1 MLSSHF
7 QNNYQGIAP
16 FLPFTADL
24 GSIEQQQINQTYDI
38 YADHLQKRE
47 LALEYLQNTR
57 GLSDEIISRFQLGF
71 ADKSVC
77 EQFRVIDNPQAFRGM
92 MQRTGVIGPK
102 GHQIFLGSVI
112 IPVKRNG
119 NVVGGVGRRIS
130 DVVRLTST
138 PYPFH
143 LIDDEALFN
152 VDCLSDEPNCVVLCK
167 SPMEALSALGQGIED
182 VISLVGSVDFTEAHA
197 KLLKSHKVKLV
208 KVAFNQSP
216 YYLQKLS
223 AIAQVLKQHR
233 IRCKVV
239 DLPDWQ
245 DVNALCLYDS
255 SGKSLHQRIRQA
267 QPYGGH

>member
-1 MLSSHF
+1 MFSSHF
-7 QNNYQGIAP
+7 QNNVQNIAP
-16 FLPFTADL
+16 FLPFKTDL
-24 GSIEQQQINQTYDI
+24 ESIEQQQINQTYDI

-47 LALEYLQNTR
+47 LALEYLQHTR
-57 GLSDEIISRFQLGF
+57 GLSDDIISRFQLGF

-77 EQFRVIDNPQAFRGM
+77 EQFRDIDNPEAFRGM
-92 MQRTGVIGPK
+92 LQRTGVIGPK
-102 GHQIFLGSVI
+102 GHMIFLGSVI
-112 IPVKRNG
+112 IPIKQNG

-143 LIDDEALFN
+143 LIDDDAMFN
-152 VDCLSDEPNCVVLCK
+152 TDCLSDKPSRVVLCK
-167 SPMEALSALGQGIED
+167 SPMEALIALGQGIEH
-182 VISLVGSVDFTEAHA
+182 VISLVGNVDFSDAHA

-208 KVAFNQSP
+208 KIAFNQSP

-223 AIAQVLKQHR
+223 PIVQMLKRYR

-245 DVNALCLYDS
+245 DVNALCLYDP
-255 SGKSLHQRIRQA
+255 SGKSLHQRLRQA

>member
-7 QNNYQGIAP
+7 QNNLQNIAP

-24 GSIEQQQINQTYDI
+24 DSIEQQQINQTYDI
-38 YADHLQKRE
+38 YANHLQKRE
-47 LALEYLQNTR
+47 LAIEYLQNTR
-57 GLSDEIISRFQLGF
+57 GLSDEIINRFQLGF

-77 EQFRVIDNPQAFRGM
+77 EQFRGIDNPEAFRGM
-92 MQRTGVIGPK
+92 LQRTGVIGPK
-102 GHQIFLGSVI
+102 GHMIFLGSVI
-112 IPVKRNG
+112 IPIKQNG
-119 NVVGGVGRRIS
+119 NVVGGVGRRVS

-138 PYPFH
+138 PHPFH

-152 VDCLSDEPNCVVLCK
+152 ADYLSDKPTCVVLCK
-167 SPMEALSALGQGIED
+167 NPMEALIALGQGIEE
-182 VISLVGSVDFTEAHA
+182 VISLVGNVDFTEAHA

-208 KVAFNQSP
+208 KIAFNQSS

-223 AIAQVLKQHR
+223 AIALVLKQHH

-239 DLPDWQ
+239 ELPDWQ
-245 DVNALCLYDS
+245 DVNALCFYDP

>member
-7 QNNYQGIAP
+7 QNHYQDIAP

-24 GSIEQQQINQTYDI
+24 QSIEQQQINQTYDI
-38 YADHLQKRE
+38 YASHLQKRE
-47 LALEYLQNTR
+47 LALEYLQHTR
-57 GLSDEIISRFQLGF
+57 GLNDEIISQFQLGF

-77 EQFRVIDNPQAFRGM
+77 EKFRGIDKPVAFRGM
-92 MQRTGVIGPK
+92 MKRTGVIGPK
-102 GHQIFLGSVI
+102 GHKIFLGSVI
-112 IPVKRNG
+112 IPIRRNG
-119 NVVGGVGRRIS
+119 NVVGGVGRRVS

-152 VDCLSDEPNCVVLCK
+152 TDCLSDKPSCIVLCK
-167 SPMEALSALGQGIED
+167 SPMEALVALGQGIEE
-182 VISLVGSVDFTEAHA
+182 VISLVGNVDFSDAHA

-208 KVAFNQSP
+208 KVAFNESP
-216 YYLQKLS
+216 YYLQKLT
-223 AIAQVLKQHR
+223 AIAQVLKQYH

-239 DLPDWQ
+239 GLTDWQ
-245 DVNALCLYDS
+245 DVNALCLYDP